1 MQVLADKKDKAN
13 TKGLLWLLLAY
24 AALVPFVKVVF
35 LPYFDAKIQPTE
47 LIFLALLPVAL
58 LHFRRLLWPSG
69 AWLRGAIV
77 AYLLAN
83 LVSGVWSGDLSALLE
98 AAGRIYL
105 LLLALIVA
113 TAIRT
118 GRQGLSRK
126 LLDAFLYGTAVL
138 AVISYAGWIAAMLG
152 YHNELV
158 QVYGNYPY
166 LGTVVRARGFTG
178 GAGMLIIVLLL
189 PTLYA
194 WRSWRD
200 GQKSIGWLL
209 LLLPLAAITFSK
221 ECLLLGLGL
230 LLVEPMFIKHGR
242 SLRKWA
248 IGAGALVF
256 WFGTHFIVQARQPVA
271 ESDLAGTF
279 YTSGELIWVGENYQL
294 LESSY
299 SALKRAGVSVAA
311 KHPWLGVGP
320 GQFGRFLPAEK
331 AAGVYPEHLPLY
343 DPHSTWLGAFSE
355 TGVFGFL
362 SLLVLSLVFYRR
374 FDRVQAPAEEEGL
387 VDIMRVFLLLMLILS
402 VSKDVANVRFL
413 WLTIGILLGLSQK
426 VGYTFID
433 PEEHQMRSTAQ
444 STK

>member
-1 MQVLADKKDKAN
+1 MQVLADKKKFN
-13 TKGLLWLLLAY
+13 KGKPLIWLLLAY

-47 LIFLALLPVAL
+47 LVFLAMLPVGL
-58 LHFRRLLWPSG
+58 IHFRRALWPPG
-69 AWLRGAIV
+69 PWLRGAII

-83 LVSGVWSGDLSALLE
+83 LASGVWSGDLSALLE
-98 AAGRIYL
+98 AAGRVYL
-105 LLLALIVA
+105 MLLALIFAA
-113 TAIRT
+113 TIRT
-118 GRQGLSRK
+118 GGEGLSRK
-126 LLDAFLYGTAVL
+126 ILDAFLYGTAVL
-138 AVISYAGWIAAMLG
+138 AVVSYAGWIAAMLG

-200 GQKSIGWLL
+200 GHKSIAWVL

-230 LLVEPMFIKHGR
+230 LLVEPMFIKYGR
-242 SLRKWA
+242 GLRKWV
-248 IGAGALVF
+248 IMAGAFVF
-256 WFGTHFIVQARQPVA
+256 WFGTHFIVQTRQPVA
-271 ESDLAGTF
+271 ASDLAGTF

-311 KHPWLGVGP
+311 KYPWMGVGP
-320 GQFGRFLPAEK
+320 GQFGRALPAEK
-331 AAGVYPEHLPLY
+331 AAGVYPQHLPLY

-355 TGVFGFL
+355 TGIFGFL
-362 SLLVLSLVFYRR
+362 SLLLISLVFYRR
-374 FDRVQAPAEEEGL
+374 FSQIQVPVGEKGL
-387 VDIMRVFLLLMLILS
+387 VDALLVFLLLMLILS
-402 VSKDVANVRFL
+402 VSKDIANVRFL
-413 WLTIGILLGLSQK
+413 WLAIGILLGLSQK
-426 VGYTFID
+426 EGPNSLNNPD
-433 PEEHQMRSTAQ
+433 
-444 STK
+444 